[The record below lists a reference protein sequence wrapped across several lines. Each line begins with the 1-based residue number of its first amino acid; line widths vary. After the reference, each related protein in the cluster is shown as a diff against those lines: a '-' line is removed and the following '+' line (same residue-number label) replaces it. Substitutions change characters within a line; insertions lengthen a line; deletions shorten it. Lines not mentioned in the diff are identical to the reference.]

1 MKIIEK
7 LICLIIV
14 LFLVSCEKNIN
25 TEDISKLLKISN
37 DEFPVIAEGY
47 SFRIDNYSEYCIQ
60 FPLGY
65 NLQIFV
71 DTIDGIKEISNSA
84 QYFGEAPI
92 TIEEKGSPQ
101 SSIFISFSPR
111 TQDLSLLK
119 SMDFYVVISGS
130 LCDDSSVIIE
140 KTVPFEVNQ

>member
-7 LICLIIV
+7 LFYLLIV
-14 LFLVSCEKNIN
+14 LFLVSCEKKVN

-37 DEFPVIAEGY
+37 EEIPVIAEGY
-47 SFRIDNYSEYCIQ
+47 IFRIDNYSDYCIQ

-71 DTIDGIKEISNSA
+71 DTIDGIREIPNSA
-84 QYFGEAPI
+84 QYFGETPI
-92 TIEEKGSPQ
+92 TIEKKGSPQ

-119 SMDFYVVISGS
+119 SMDFYVVITGS
-130 LCDDSSVIIE
+130 LCEDSSVIIE
-140 KTVPFEVNQ
+140 KKIPFEVTQ